1 MVFWRIVRQY
11 ERMVVLRWGKFLD
24 VRGPGLRIVIPFV
37 DQPYK
42 VDLRE
47 QVDRVPTQKYI
58 TSDNVVVDMDF
69 VIYYRCWRTAR
80 RCARPYWRSRTSRG
94 HHQPVLCHPQ
104 GGDWLHHAL
113 GGALGTREDARPAP
127 GEDGRG
133 HGRWGIKVS
142 QVEINEIDPP
152 PGVKAAMER
161 EKSAA
166 AIKTAEITES
176 EGARQAAI
184 NRAEGEK
191 QAAILRAEG
200 SRQSEILTAEGDQQA
215 AILRADGF
223 STALD
228 RINSVAQEADA
239 RTMSLQYFDTLKQ
252 ARWQPRHQVHLPYGV
267 HEHAPVVRELR
278 DGSQRRQGRRV
289 ERRLADLAVLGRG
302 GETGQLLRD
311 GAVLRAL
318 QRRVHRAAGRRLPG
332 APSTAGPGRTGV
344 PCAGPAGRSGACRSS
359 RPALGTAGPPR
370 RRRSRSTPAP

>member
-1 MVFWRIVRQY
+1 MVFWRVVKQY
-11 ERMVVLRWGKFLD
+11 ERMVVLRWGKFMN
-24 VRGPGLRIVIPFV
+24 VRGPGLRVIVPFM

-69 VIYYRCWRTAR
+69 VIYYRVLPDGDEVRKSVMEIESYRVATINLSFATLR
-80 RCARPYWRSRTSRG
+80 AVIGSTS
-94 HHQPVLCHPQ
+94 LSE
-104 GGDWLHHAL
+104 AL
-113 GGALGTREDARPAP
+113 SEREKIRDQLQVRMD
-127 GEDGRG
+127 EVT
-133 HGRWGIKVS
+133 GRWGIKVS

-176 EGARQAAI
+176 EGSRQAAI

-191 QAAILRAEG
+191 QASILKAEG

-228 RINSVAQEADA
+228 RINNVAQGADA
-239 RTMSLQYFDTLKQ
+239 RTMSLQYFETLKD
-252 ARWQPRHQVHLPYGV
+252 LG
-267 HEHAPVVRELR
+267 
-278 DGSQRRQGRRV
+278 GSPATKFIFPMEFTSMLQSFVSSAAQRGS
-289 ERRLADLAVLGRG
+289 EA
-302 GETGQLLRD
+302 GQN
-311 GAVLRAL
+311 
-318 QRRVHRAAGRRLPG
+318 
-332 APSTAGPGRTGV
+332 
-344 PCAGPAGRSGACRSS
+344 
-359 RPALGTAGPPR
+359 
-370 RRRSRSTPAP
+370 

>member
-24 VRGPGLRIVIPFV
+24 VRGPGLRIVVPFV

-69 VIYYRCWRTAR
+69 VIYYR
-80 RCARPYWRSRTSRG
+80 
-94 HHQPVLCHPQ
+94 VL
-104 GGDWLHHAL
+104 GDSEEVRKAIVEIENYRVATINLSFATLRAVIGSTTLSEAL
-113 GGALGTREDARPAP
+113 SEREKIRDQLQVRMD
-127 GEDGRG
+127 EVT
-133 HGRWGIKVS
+133 GRWGIKVS

-228 RINSVAQEADA
+228 RINTVAQEADG
-239 RTMSLQYFDTLKQ
+239 RTMSLQYFDTLNKLGGSPATKFIFPMEFTSMLQ
-252 ARWQPRHQVHLPYGV
+252 SFVSSATGRAGDK
-267 HEHAPVVRELR
+267 
-278 DGSQRRQGRRV
+278 DGGSN
-289 ERRLADLAVLGRG
+289 
-302 GETGQLLRD
+302 
-311 GAVLRAL
+311 GA
-318 QRRVHRAAGRRLPG
+318 
-332 APSTAGPGRTGV
+332 
-344 PCAGPAGRSGACRSS
+344 
-359 RPALGTAGPPR
+359 
-370 RRRSRSTPAP
+370 